1 LVVVQLTYIPADL
14 ENHNS
19 HWQDRSH

>member
-1 LVVVQLTYIPADL
+1 MADL

-19 HWQDRSH
+19 KRASFRLTKK